1 MIDIEHDLGDEGLGI
16 PLKVLGEIVESVG
29 TPDFVSEMARLLHRV
44 VPLDVLHIERSR
56 ADATLPIGYQC
67 EWIGS
72 SGISMRACDI
82 SAVMGLYYDRFF
94 QVDPL
99 FAGLRGKSGT
109 LLALRDI
116 AAMPSDEFRQR
127 LFDDVHIAH
136 ECVLAH
142 GTRYSQ
148 LSISLER
155 GDRRS
160 PFSLDELGRLRR
172 SGVFL
177 FPLLQLHG
185 TLTAA
190 RHTTHPA
197 GVAHPLALFDVRLSA
212 HAVALSRREYETCR
226 QLLSGR
232 TIPETA
238 EIIGV
243 RPSSIECYVKR
254 AFLKLGVH
262 TRRELFAWCMTPP
275 SA

>member
-1 MIDIEHDLGDEGLGI
+1 MTDIQHDHGDEGLGI

-29 TPDFVSEMARLLHRV
+29 TPDFVPGMARLLNRL

-56 ADATLPIGYQC
+56 ADPALPIGYQC

-72 SGISMRACDI
+72 SGVSVQASEIA
-82 SAVMGLYYDRFF
+82 AVMGLYYDRFF

-116 AAMPSDEFRQR
+116 AAMPQNEFRQR

-148 LSISLER
+148 LSLALER
-155 GDRRS
+155 VDRRS
-160 PFSLDELGRLRR
+160 PFSLDELSRLRR
-172 SGVFL
+172 SGDFL
-177 FPLLQLHG
+177 FPLLQLHS

-197 GVAHPLALFDVRLSA
+197 GVAHPLALFDGQLSA

-243 RPSSIECYVKR
+243 RPSSIESYVKR
-254 AFLKLGVH
+254 AFIKLGVH
-262 TRRELFAWCMTPP
+262 TRRELFAWCLTPP
-275 SA
+275 PA